1 LEHEHEQSVT
11 LPTYGKRSRPIKKKV
26 KTTKGTRKYDTEKNA
41 YRNYETVMAHKFLN
55 VCVCVCGAFGAN
67 INIYVENSRRFVKIF
82 V

>member
-1 LEHEHEQSVT
+1 VT

-55 VCVCVCGAFGAN
+55 VCGILPKTAGECFFRAWKRVISEKSCWGVRL
-67 INIYVENSRRFVKIF
+67 VEQVY
-82 V
+82 